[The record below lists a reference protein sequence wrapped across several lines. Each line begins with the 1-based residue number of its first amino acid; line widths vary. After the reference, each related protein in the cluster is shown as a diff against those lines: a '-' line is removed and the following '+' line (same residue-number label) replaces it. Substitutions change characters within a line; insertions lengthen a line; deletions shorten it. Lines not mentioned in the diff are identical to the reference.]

1 MLDNIPDPWVVLAD
15 PGIQDILEV
24 REQGNLL
31 VHQVCRELGRG
42 LEGLEIKTTT
52 KFERSRRIV
61 KFKKIQVT
69 EQQIIMIIKQQKTKL
84 GLK

>member
-1 MLDNIPDPWVVLAD
+1 MLVNIPDPWVVLAD

-31 VHQVCRELGRG
+31 VHQVCRELGQG

-61 KFKKIQVT
+61 KFKKNT
-69 EQQIIMIIKQQKTKL
+69 SYGAANYNDNKAAKN
-84 GLK
+84 